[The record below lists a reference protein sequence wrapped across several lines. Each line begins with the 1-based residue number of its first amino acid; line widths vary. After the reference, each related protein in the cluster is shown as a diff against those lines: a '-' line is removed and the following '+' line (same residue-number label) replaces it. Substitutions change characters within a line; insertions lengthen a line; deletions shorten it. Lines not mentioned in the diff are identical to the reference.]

1 MPALFFFKFFDIGN
15 LTVESVAQ
23 CVKRFC
29 ADCLAFFDAVNCVC
43 GKALL
48 AKPSGICYN
57 RTAIGFFGRL
67 KILRNL

>member
-1 MPALFFFKFFDIGN
+1 MPALFFFKFYDIGN

-29 ADCLAFFDAVNCVC
+29 ADCLAFFDAVNCVR

-48 AKPSGICYN
+48 
-57 RTAIGFFGRL
+57 
-67 KILRNL
+67 

>member
-48 AKPSGICYN
+48 QN
-57 RTAIGFFGRL
+57 RPASVTIERQSAFPVG
-67 KILRNL
+67 